1 MGDRGSLLGGMLSSP
16 ISRSCSRKTAK
27 SSSQW
32 VCSAM
37 YWRAFTSPRHHK
49 GKLRHVARVPLRRRV
64 SAIREPTGV
73 S

>member
-1 MGDRGSLLGGMLSSP
+1 
-16 ISRSCSRKTAK
+16 
-27 SSSQW
+27 